1 MNKINY
7 GAVLFLLMVF
17 TACSQDTPV
26 ASGLP
31 GHTPVKIITLLDDE
45 ENGSRAEEE
54 EMTYA
59 AGEIHKGSQ
68 VDASLNILGTDSKP
82 KVKENILFSDIS
94 NLGLTLNDF
103 PNKNEWTTL
112 KLTNTG
118 DEKKDCLW
126 GWSQLKIVDEAP
138 VLVYNMMHT
147 RAKMTVKLKEANG
160 SGAEMDLSEGISVKI
175 QALNTETLV
184 QRSNEEDFSLVIYE
198 LGTGIQD
205 FNLTAPVKSDG
216 SQADIRTEL
225 TGLVSATATHQKGS
239 NGYEPISDISLSD
252 SECLVVTVEDTY
264 TGLGENKVGGTYQV
278 ALSQIQIN
286 GTNLTQLKAGKHY
299 IITLHLTHNQ
309 VVGAT
314 ATIGDWTSYEAS
326 TAVGDESKV
335 DNTTGTNP

>member
-7 GAVLFLLMVF
+7 GAVLFLLMFF
-17 TACSQDTPV
+17 TACSQETPV

-45 ENGSRAEEE
+45 ETGSRAEGEE
-54 EMTYA
+54 LTYA

-68 VDASLNILGTDSKP
+68 VDASLNILETKKRVDKQ
-82 KVKENILFSDIS
+82 NIPFSEIS
-94 NLGLTLNDF
+94 NMDLTLNDF

-112 KLTNTG
+112 KLANTG
-118 DEKKDCLW
+118 NEKKDCLW
-126 GWSQLKIVDEAP
+126 GWSQLKIVNEAP
-138 VLVYNMMHT
+138 MLVYNMMHT

-160 SGAEMDLSEGISVKI
+160 SSPEMDLSEGISVKI

-184 QRSNEEDFSLVIYE
+184 QRSNDGEFSLVIY
-198 LGTGIQD
+198 GVSQNVQD

-225 TGLVSATATHQKGS
+225 TALVPATATHQKGV

-252 SECLVVTVEDTY
+252 NECLVVIVEDTY
-264 TGLGENKVGGTYQV
+264 TGLGKNKVGGTYQV
-278 ALSQIQIN
+278 ALSQIQMN
-286 GTNLTQLKAGKHY
+286 NTKLTQLEAGKHY

-326 TAVGDESKV
+326 TTVGDESKV